1 MCNCVL
7 TEDGTGRMIAGGRGG
22 PAQPTHKLKGGGGT
36 SPEKAPPGWRAR
48 QQCDGVWWLGATEG
62 AAVEDGGGRGAE
74 WTGWARGLHRGD
86 NQRQIDL
93 LCGRAGWS

>member
-36 SPEKAPPGWRAR
+36 SPEKAPSTLDGPPVRWRM
-48 QQCDGVWWLGATEG
+48 V
-62 AAVEDGGGRGAE
+62 
-74 WTGWARGLHRGD
+74 
-86 NQRQIDL
+86 
-93 LCGRAGWS
+93 AGSN